1 MWVGSMFDVRCST
14 FKILVAAIFCVLT
27 SNLEPLTSNLSHA
40 AQVID
45 ERFIPSPITRDAEI
59 VPTGEANAICLT
71 DTGTPTFG
79 IALCSTVDATGKLV
93 KLGKLEIGN
102 AITPAPLAADTNNY
116 NPTGLDTAGILR
128 ISASTEVNLSGLA
141 AQAAG
146 RLIFIHNVGADQIHL
161 LNQSGLSTDVNRF
174 ALPGGGALTLEHSA
188 IALVQYDGTA
198 ARWRVV
204 AASGTANDDQVATEV
219 PFAPSQGT
227 DWDPAPDEVGAA
239 LDQLG
244 SRVKTIELSGFKAT
258 VFTGGVPAG
267 ACDDPQHIFIKTD
280 STPNSAEIFIC
291 SANGATPQQA
301 SANDAALLQLAAES
315 GGALVAQAGGT
326 NGAIHGENGNVSRH
340 ASGVIYVG
348 QTTAARRRV
357 CMLTVGDGVNTI
369 QDADFSPFKQGR
381 CYVPYAATVVEI
393 TLQGDAGTPSVTVQ
407 RRRDA
412 STLADLLSGALAG
425 AGTTETCAMAS
436 TSQTCINGTTSSGS
450 ITLSNTALNAGD
462 WIEVKSGTGS
472 TAKSLNVAV
481 VFTVN

>member
-1 MWVGSMFDVRCST
+1 MI
-14 FKILVAAIFCVLT
+14 KKLILLSVLVVSFAANSF
-27 SNLEPLTSNLSHA
+27 A

-71 DTGTPTFG
+71 NTGTPTFG

-93 KLGKLEIGN
+93 KLGKLEVGN
-102 AITPAPLAADTNNY
+102 AITPAALAADTNNY

-146 RLIFIHNVGADQIHL
+146 RLIFIHNVGANRINIP
-161 LNQSGLSTDVNRF
+161 NQSGLSDAENRF
-174 ALPGGGALTLEHSA
+174 ALPGGATVPLEHSA

-219 PFAPSQGT
+219 PFTASGEE
-227 DWDPAPDEVGAA
+227 DWPEGVPEDVGAA
-239 LDQLG
+239 LDDLAA
-244 SRVKTIELSGFKAT
+244 RTRTIELSGFKAT
-258 VFTGGVPAG
+258 VFTGSVPSG
-267 ACDDPQHIFIKTD
+267 ACDDAQHIFIKTD
-280 STPNSAEIFIC
+280 ATPNLAEIFIC
-291 SANGATPQQA
+291 SSNGATPQKA
-301 SANDAALLQLAAES
+301 SANDAGITQIAAQS
-315 GGALVAQAGGT
+315 GGAVVAQAGGT
-326 NGAIHGENGNVSRH
+326 PTAVHGENGNESRH
-340 ASGVIYVG
+340 AAGVIYLG

-357 CMLTVGDGVNTI
+357 CMITIGDGVNTI
-369 QDADFSPFKQGR
+369 QDADFSPFLQGR
-381 CYVPYAATVVEI
+381 CYVPYAATIVEI
-393 TLQGDAGTPSVTVQ
+393 TLQGDAGTPTVLLQ

-436 TSQTCINGTTSSGS
+436 TSQTCLNGTTSSGT
-450 ITLSNTALNAGD
+450 ITLSNTALSAGD

-472 TAKSLNVAV
+472 TAKALDVAV
-481 VFTVN
+481 VYTVN